1 MEFGP
6 AELVQGQLF
15 SRTPVLD
22 SIRNEELGKNS
33 IDEATAGTTSGIQPD
48 QPASVIKRFVLWSD
62 RRSEFCGLAGPTCRC
77 HQTVDFPARNFCLK
91 NPVVFLESTKTDEL
105 MRPRRCAFAK
115 KQRVAQK
122 IKRLP
127 KKSVHSVVLPIGW
140 RPVPKTIAGI
150 QQPLFWKRRLP
161 AENSLGHYKC
171 HTQLVTFALYV
182 NGPSNNPRL
191 RFNPSF
197 QRLIIGWHVRIMRSH
212 VVKDAGAQV
221 GFQVRNAKNKQ
232 NPYKN

>member
-77 HQTVDFPARNFCLK
+77 HQTVDFPVATS
-91 NPVVFLESTKTDEL
+91 VSKTRSFFGSPMNTYEL

-115 KQRVAQK
+115 KTASCPKNQQGCPKNQSTPWYFQSVGGPYPRLAQVSNSPCFGNGGC
-122 IKRLP
+122 LP
-127 KKSVHSVVLPIGW
+127 KTVWDIINVTRNSS
-140 RPVPKTIAGI
+140 
-150 QQPLFWKRRLP
+150 PLR
-161 AENSLGHYKC
+161 
-171 HTQLVTFALYV
+171 LYV

-197 QRLIIGWHVRIMRSH
+197 QRLIIGWHVRRTPPATS
-212 VVKDAGAQV
+212 
-221 GFQVRNAKNKQ
+221 
-232 NPYKN
+232 